1 MQIIFLLFPIIS
13 IITAIISVR
22 NAVDSYREY
31 RRVRERFLQEREE
44 KTFKKMSDDIEK
56 YGFVNKKGEWLC

>member
-1 MQIIFLLFPIIS
+1 MQIIFLLFSIIS

-31 RRVRERFLQEREE
+31 RRVRELFLQEREE
-44 KTFKKMSDDIEK
+44 KTFEKMNDDIEK
-56 YGFVNKKGEWLC
+56 YGFVTEKGKWL

>member
-31 RRVRERFLQEREE
+31 RRVRELFLQEREE
-44 KTFKKMSDDIEK
+44 KTLKKMNDDIEK
-56 YGFVNKKGEWLC
+56 YGFVNKKGEWIC

>member
-31 RRVRERFLQEREE
+31 RRVRELFLQEREE
-44 KTFKKMSDDIEK
+44 KTLKKMNVDIEK
-56 YGFVNKKGEWLC
+56 YGFVTEKGKWL